1 MDKKIGGQNEK
12 VAGIVALVC
21 GQNEKIGG
29 QNKNLH
35 YFLHLSIFFLAK
47 SHLKLLKKLIVKK
60 QKNLRWKR
68 CFLLN
73 NSLIPF
79 VL

>member
-35 YFLHLSIFFLAK
+35 YFLHLSY
-47 SHLKLLKKLIVKK
+47 
-60 QKNLRWKR
+60 
-68 CFLLN
+68 
-73 NSLIPF
+73 
-79 VL
+79 